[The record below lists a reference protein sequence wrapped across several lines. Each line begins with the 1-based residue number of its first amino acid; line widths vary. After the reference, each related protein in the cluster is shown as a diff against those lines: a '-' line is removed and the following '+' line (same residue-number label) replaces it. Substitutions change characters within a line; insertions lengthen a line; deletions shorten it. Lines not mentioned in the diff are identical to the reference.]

1 VPRPPAREPTTV
13 TEVAEVV
20 GKTIERV
27 TAKVVQ
33 FIVLEVHSNLVAAPG
48 DGGTPVD
55 TGHARSNWIPSVGQH
70 HRGVAGSRESVNHS
84 AQENGVGSVLQ
95 YRLRQGAVFVTN
107 NVPYILRLNAGS
119 SAQAPA
125 GFVDKAVATG
135 VAATEQ
141 AFRGG
146 L

>member
-55 TGHARSNWIPSVGQH
+55 TGH